1 MDTQLIN
8 DDLKRALKS
17 PQIYQHFFDVIEWA
31 TFPAGK
37 LFRPRLVLALAQ
49 DLDGMTLNHRK
60 LASAIELHHAYTLVH
75 DDLPAM
81 DNDLL
86 RRGKASTHAQF
97 GEWKAILAGDAL
109 LILSFNELSKIDA
122 EYLPELLKF
131 MTWTTGA
138 KGLIFGQYLDLEA
151 KTNQF
156 SDIIRIHELK
166 TARLIQLCLVGSHLI
181 STGDFSKKMLRLGR
195 ALGVSFQ
202 LIDDLTELSSTN
214 LSSHEKEINP
224 FLKWPGES
232 FARLLKDILY
242 IKTTLKSE
250 DLKSLFQEVN
260 LYLQGMINILIKNQD
275 VIRSHSNTKEFKFG
289 FEQLMRDL
297 TSGEIL

>member
-8 DDLKRALKS
+8 DDLRRALKS
-17 PQIYQHFFDVIEWA
+17 PQSYQQFFDVIEWA

-49 DLDGMTLNHRK
+49 DLDGITHNHRK

-81 DNDLL
+81 DNDLI

-97 GEWKAILAGDAL
+97 GEWKAILGGDAL

-122 EYLPELLKF
+122 EYLPQLLKL
-131 MTWTTGA
+131 MTWSTGA
-138 KGLIFGQYLDLEA
+138 KGLIFGQYLDLDA
-151 KTNQF
+151 KATSF
-156 SDIIRIHELK
+156 EEIVRIHELK
-166 TARLIQLCLVGSHLI
+166 TARLIQLCLVGSHII
-181 STGDFSKKMLRLGR
+181 STGNFSKKMFRLGS

-202 LIDDLTELSSTN
+202 LIDDLTELSSKD
-214 LSSHEKEINP
+214 LSPHELEINP

-232 FARLLKDILY
+232 FAHLLKDILY
-242 IKTTLKSE
+242 IKSTLKTD

-260 LYLQGMINILIKNQD
+260 LYLQSMISLLIKNQD
-275 VIRSHSNTKEFKFG
+275 VIRGHSKSKEFKFG